1 MAYSFKM
8 YINQL
13 RFNLT
18 HKVNIVFFLFLF
30 VFCFV
35 LFVRLFV

>member
-13 RFNLT
+13 RFILT
-18 HKVNIVFFLFLF
+18 HKVDIGLFLF
-30 VFCFV
+30 VFVLFFV